1 MPIVDNELVSHVPME
16 SFESPNVNVGDY
28 FLDRVKRNIAQ
39 FGDAQWIVSILKLI
53 SEINQFFPKKF
64 VVTEGNHSK
73 FFSALKPLVH
83 ILFVHC
89 LLFDNISTLRI
100 I

>member
-1 MPIVDNELVSHVPME
+1 MPIVDNELVSDVPME
-16 SFESPNVNVGDY
+16 SFEPPNANVGDY

-53 SEINQFFPKKF
+53 SEIY
-64 VVTEGNHSK
+64 SK
-73 FFSALKPLVH
+73 GKPFEIFLSSQNLGSH
-83 ILFVHC
+83 IIRS
-89 LLFDNISTLRI
+89 LLI